1 MLKARRSEL
10 LLILSAMM
18 FASNGIASKL
28 LLPDSDGTGGYISPW
43 RLAQIRAITAC
54 ALLALYLWNR
64 APQTFRIKRSEILPL
79 VLYGVI
85 GIAMV
90 QALYFIS
97 ISRMHVSIAL
107 LIEFTAPVWIVLYL
121 RIVKRK
127 HVPNQ
132 MWLALILALTGLAV
146 ISQIWDGLKLDN
158 IGVIAGFGASF
169 ALAFCFLCGESIS
182 NYRDNQ
188 SITMWGFFFAGVVW
202 CLVLPVWNFPV
213 EVFTTS
219 IPLEGALEG
228 SNTPGWV
235 LILYVVLIGTILP
248 YLCVMVGLKNL
259 KASTTSAFGLLE
271 PIFAGMIAWV
281 WFAESWTFI
290 QLLGGVVVIAGIYLA
305 AQARSKTT

>member
-28 LLPDSDGTGGYISPW
+28 LLDGHITAW

-54 ALLALYLWNR
+54 AILALYLWSR
-64 APQTFRIKRSEILPL
+64 SPKTFHIKRSEILPL
-79 VLYGVI
+79 VSYGVI

-90 QALYFIS
+90 QALYFLA

-107 LIEFTAPVWIVLYL
+107 LIEFTAPVWIVVYL
-121 RIVKRK
+121 RVIKRK

-132 MWLALILALTGLAV
+132 MWLALIMALTGLAI

-169 ALAFCFLCGESIS
+169 ALAFYFLCGESMS

-188 SITMWGFFFAGVVW
+188 SITMWGFFFAGFAW
-202 CLVLPVWNFPV
+202 CLVLPMWNFPF

-228 SNTPGWV
+228 NSTSGWV

-271 PIFAGMIAWV
+271 PIFAGIVAWI
-281 WFAESWTFI
+281 WFAEAWTLI
-290 QLLGGVVVIAGIYLA
+290 QLFGGVIVIAGIYLA
-305 AQARSKTT
+305 DQARSKTF

>member
-1 MLKARRSEL
+1 
-10 LLILSAMM
+10 
-18 FASNGIASKL
+18 
-28 LLPDSDGTGGYISPW
+28 
-43 RLAQIRAITAC
+43 
-54 ALLALYLWNR
+54 
-64 APQTFRIKRSEILPL
+64 
-79 VLYGVI
+79 
-85 GIAMV
+85 
-90 QALYFIS
+90 
-97 ISRMHVSIAL
+97 MHVSIAL

-169 ALAFCFLCGESIS
+169 ALAFYFLCGESMS

-188 SITMWGFFFAGVVW
+188 SITMWGFFFAGLAW
-202 CLVLPVWNFPV
+202 CLVLPMWNFPF

-228 SNTPGWV
+228 NSAPGWV

-271 PIFAGMIAWV
+271 PIFAGIVAWI
-281 WFAESWTFI
+281 WFAEAWTLI
-290 QLLGGVVVIAGIYLA
+290 QLFGGVIVIAGIYLA
-305 AQARSKTT
+305 DQARSKTT